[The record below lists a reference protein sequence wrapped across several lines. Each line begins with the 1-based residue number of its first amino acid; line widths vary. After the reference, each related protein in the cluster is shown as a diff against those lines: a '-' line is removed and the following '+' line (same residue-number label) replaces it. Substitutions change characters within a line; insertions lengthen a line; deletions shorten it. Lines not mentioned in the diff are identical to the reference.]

1 MGVTY
6 PGVGPPVVEAGSV
19 HVHRDVSRH
28 FRVGV
33 GVVRVVGLVLLV
45 GILLTTTKIIIRS
58 SLTIRI
64 NPINRN

>member
-33 GVVRVVGLVLLV
+33 GVVRVVGLGLLI
-45 GILLTTTKIIIRS
+45 GILLTTKIIIRS